1 MDSFRSYL
9 QRDLYKAIEK
19 LGDRLAEVEPLIDWE
34 PFNTIVAGLYTN
46 DGPQGGRPNVDPV
59 VMVKMLVLQAWYGLS
74 DPELERQTTDR
85 ISFRRFLGY
94 PESISDSTTVWL
106 FRERLAETGR
116 DRLLWAELQRQLDEK
131 GLQVKKGVAQDAS
144 FITSDPG
151 HARADKPRGDEAQ
164 TRRSRDGAWTK
175 KGGKS
180 FFGYKLHAKMDLDH
194 GLIRDLETTTA
205 SVHDS
210 RVDLSL
216 PGEVVYRDRGYQGA
230 VPRGWDATMKRA
242 SRGHPLCIWD
252 RLRNRRISRKRCPGE
267 RPFAVIKRVFGSG
280 HVLVTTVKRV
290 RVKMVFACLCFNL
303 VQLGRLGGG

>member
-19 LGDRLAEVEPLIDWE
+19 LGDRLAEAEPLIDWTA
-34 PFNTIVAGLYTN
+34 FKHIITDLYTN
-46 DGPQGGRPNVDPV
+46 DGPQGGRPNIDPV

-74 DPELERQTTDR
+74 DPELERQATDR

-151 HARADKPRGDEAQ
+151 HARAEEPRGDGAR
-164 TRRSRDGAWTK
+164 TRRSRDGSWTK
-175 KGGKS
+175 KGGHS
-180 FFGYKLHAKMDLDH
+180 YFGYKLHAKMDLDH

-210 RVDLSL
+210 RVDLSRE
-216 PGEVVYRDRGYQGA
+216 GRGG
-230 VPRGWDATMKRA
+230 V
-242 SRGHPLCIWD
+242 SR
-252 RLRNRRISRKRCPGE
+252 
-267 RPFAVIKRVFGSG
+267 
-280 HVLVTTVKRV
+280 
-290 RVKMVFACLCFNL
+290 
-303 VQLGRLGGG
+303 

>member
-9 QRDLYKAIEK
+9 QRDLYKAVEK

-34 PFNTIVAGLYTN
+34 SFNPIVAGLYIN

-94 PESISDSTTVWL
+94 PESIPDSTTVWL

-116 DRLLWAELQRQLDEK
+116 DRLLWAELQRQLDAK
-131 GLQVKKGVAQDAS
+131 GLKVRKGVAQDAS
-144 FITSDPG
+144 FITADPG
-151 HARADKPRGDEAQ
+151 HARADKPRGDEAR
-164 TRRSRDGAWTK
+164 TRRSRDGSWTK

-180 FFGYKLHAKMDLDH
+180 FFGYKLHAKMDLNH

-216 PGEVVYRDRGYQGA
+216 PGEVVYRDKGYFGVEPRGY
-230 VPRGWDATMKRA
+230 DATMKRA
-242 SRGHPLCIWD
+242 NRGHPLGIWD

-280 HVLVTTVKRV
+280 HVLVTSLPRV
-290 RVKMVFACLCFNL
+290 RVKLVFACLCFNL
-303 VQLGRLGGG
+303 LRLRGLS